1 MAERKLYIKYAC
13 EYIIKRKE
21 GRYVYSYIYGSV
33 DLACMENVGFGI
45 KGNMGD
51 CKVRLRSAFVAGLFD
66 RACLCRADLC
76 SGADIS
82 DCWAHCILL
91 RACPRITVPQGVRD
105 AIRHPFYTLE
115 LNVKCFRITSY
126 LCTVPNPQPSWPCL
140 FVSG

>member
-1 MAERKLYIKYAC
+1 MAERKLYPKYAR
-13 EYIIKRKE
+13 EYKIKRKG
-21 GRYVYSYIYGSV
+21 GRYVYSYIYCSV

-76 SGADIS
+76 SGADIG

-91 RACPRITVPQGVRD
+91 RACPRIT
-105 AIRHPFYTLE
+105 
-115 LNVKCFRITSY
+115 
-126 LCTVPNPQPSWPCL
+126 
-140 FVSG
+140 